1 MDRFREMRRKDREL
15 SKNEALEILEK
26 GMWGTLCLNGD
37 GSYPQGFPVNYVVTG
52 DRVMIHHTCDGG
64 LMSDLIARDDRAC
77 LTVVERMEGARSR
90 SAMAFGHIVRDD
102 SLREETLGR
111 IVDKYVPEPGRSDA
125 KAGIPRAVG
134 NMVALRLDIEH
145 ITGKYV
151 DKPGR

>member
-1 MDRFREMRRKDREL
+1 MTGRASPWWRGW
-15 SKNEALEILEK
+15 K
-26 GMWGTLCLNGD
+26 G
-37 GSYPQGFPVNYVVTG
+37 
-52 DRVMIHHTCDGG
+52 
-64 LMSDLIARDDRAC
+64 RDP
-77 LTVVERMEGARSR
+77 GAPWPSI
-90 SAMAFGHIVRDD
+90 IVRDD